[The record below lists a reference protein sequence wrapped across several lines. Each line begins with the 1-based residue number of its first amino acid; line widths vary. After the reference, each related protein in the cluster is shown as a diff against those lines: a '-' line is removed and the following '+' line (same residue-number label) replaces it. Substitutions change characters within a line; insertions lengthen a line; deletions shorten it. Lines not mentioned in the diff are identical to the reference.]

1 MDPWLRRFEL
11 YRTVLPFFSS
21 SSFSFQLVR
30 GSSDFSKIQ
39 KGIVFQSLDSMRF
52 MCKTLLQLFEENLMN
67 FFELVKVAT
76 YVIKCLTS
84 KMILYS

>member
-1 MDPWLRRFEL
+1 MVTSIRALSGCPS
-11 YRTVLPFFSS
+11 FF
-21 SSFSFQLVR
+21 FSFQLVR
-30 GSSDFSKIQ
+30 GSDFSKIQ

>member
-11 YRTVLPFFSS
+11 YRAVLPFFS

-30 GSSDFSKIQ
+30 GSDFSKIQ